1 MTNAELQI
9 AIDAIRN
16 ATADGSVTNV
26 MEADIM
32 DALKSNNI
40 PLLGTTEGNPAS
52 GILRY
57 SEGYRIVNEGG
68 VFQSSIGFDSDG
80 TYLDHSYN
88 NEAET
93 GYSFV
98 SSSLNLS
105 HCALPFEN
113 SDIIAGIEIQTRMDN
128 ELGIG
133 FFSSDDYSNS
143 TSGDID
149 LDKRIYTQ
157 RSYVENPATLINAL
171 NNCDSTQLDT
181 IKTILGII

>member
-40 PLLGTTEGNPAS
+40 PLSGTTNGNPVTGVVEMGEDSQFKRTNTDGTGFKIGNISDGCFIEFTVDGRA
-52 GILRY
+52 
-57 SEGYRIVNEGG
+57 IVNDVGSVNAGFEGL
-68 VFQSSIGFDSDG
+68 SD
-80 TYLDHSYN
+80 
-88 NEAET
+88 
-93 GYSFV
+93 
-98 SSSLNLS
+98 
-105 HCALPFEN
+105 
-113 SDIIAGIEIQTRMDN
+113 
-128 ELGIG
+128 
-133 FFSSDDYSNS
+133 FSESEPTNK
-143 TSGDID
+143 
-149 LDKRIYTQ
+149 LIYAQ
-157 RSYVENPATLINAL
+157 RSYVERPETLINAL